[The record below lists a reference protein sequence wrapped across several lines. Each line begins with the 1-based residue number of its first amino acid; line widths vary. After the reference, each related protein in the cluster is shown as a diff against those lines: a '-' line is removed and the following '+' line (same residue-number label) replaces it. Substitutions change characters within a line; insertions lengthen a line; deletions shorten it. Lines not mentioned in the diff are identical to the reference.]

1 MSHTNLN
8 YHLIFSTKDRRPMIR
23 PDLMPR
29 LREYVGGI
37 IRDLGGQMLAANGP
51 ADHFHIATILDQNV
65 ALSDVMR
72 QIKGGSSQWMHRT
85 IGQSD
90 FAWQDGYAA
99 FTISHSIVPTV
110 VEYAMRQMAHHQKQ
124 TFQEE
129 FVEFL
134 KRHEVKYDARYI
146 WT

>member
-23 PDLMPR
+23 PDMMPR
-29 LREYVGGI
+29 LREYLGGI

-51 ADHFHIATILDQNV
+51 ADHLHVATILDQNL

-72 QIKGGSSQWMHRT
+72 QIKCGSSQWVHRT

-99 FTISHSIVPTV
+99 FTVSHSIVPAV
-110 VEYAMRQMAHHQKQ
+110 VEYAMGQIAHHQKR

-129 FVEFL
+129 FMEFL
-134 KRHEVKYDARYI
+134 KRHEVEYDARYI